1 MAHCALDM
9 HTPRPPGEVDV
20 TATDT
25 DQRTMPPPPKEVFT
39 SHAVN
44 FVALLSTWAIVF
56 GVLVLYAIHPAY

>member
-1 MAHCALDM
+1 M
-9 HTPRPPGEVDV
+9 TV
-20 TATDT
+20 TDT
-25 DQRTMPPPPKEVFT
+25 DRRTMPPPPKEVFT